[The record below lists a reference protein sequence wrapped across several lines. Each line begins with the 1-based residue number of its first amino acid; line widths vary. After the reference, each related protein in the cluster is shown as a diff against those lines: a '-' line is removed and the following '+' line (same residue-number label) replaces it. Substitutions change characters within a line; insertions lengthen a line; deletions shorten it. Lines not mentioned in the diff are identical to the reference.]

1 MDIKYKNEKFQF
13 IYRTSAIIYNSDK
26 SKILLFYGD
35 DRDYYMLPGGK
46 VQELEQSKNAIKREI
61 KEELGYDNLD
71 YNLVGVSEEIL
82 EDKGF
87 NVHQI
92 TLIYESLYNGEISDE
107 SFKSIETD
115 WINFK
120 WIKISELKKYK
131 IHPKNID
138 AMLDNEEKIKHI
150 IDDRIN
156 IE

>member
-1 MDIKYKNEKFQF
+1 MDIKYKNDKFQF

-61 KEELGYDNLD
+61 KEELGYDNLN

-92 TLIYESLYNGEISDE
+92 TLIYESLYNGDISDE

-120 WIKISELKKYK
+120 WIKISDLKKYK
-131 IHPKNID
+131 IYPKNID
-138 AMLDNEEKIKHI
+138 TILDNEEKIKHI

-156 IE
+156 LE

>member
-1 MDIKYKNEKFQF
+1 MEMIE
-13 IYRTSAIIYNSDK
+13 II
-26 SKILLFYGD
+26 IC
-35 DRDYYMLPGGK
+35 
-46 VQELEQSKNAIKREI
+46 
-61 KEELGYDNLD
+61 EELGYDNLE
-71 YNLVGVSEEIL
+71 YNLIGVSEEIL
-82 EDKGF
+82 EDKGL

-138 AMLDNEEKIKHI
+138 VMLNNEEKIKHI

-156 IE
+156 VE

>member
-1 MDIKYKNEKFQF
+1 MDIKYKNNKFQF

-26 SKILLFYGD
+26 SRILLFYGD

-46 VQELEQSKNAIKREI
+46 VQELEQSENAIKREI
-61 KEELGYDNLD
+61 KEELGYDNLE
-71 YNLVGVSEEIL
+71 YNLIGVSEEIL
-82 EDKGF
+82 EDKRL

-138 AMLDNEEKIKHI
+138 VMLNNEEKIKHI

-156 IE
+156 VE

>member
-1 MDIKYKNEKFQF
+1 MDIKYKNDKFQF

-26 SKILLFYGD
+26 SRILLFYGD
-35 DRDYYMLPGGK
+35 DREYYMLPGGK

-61 KEELGYDNLD
+61 KEELGYDNLE
-71 YNLVGVSEEIL
+71 YNLIGVSEEIL
-82 EDKGF
+82 EDKRL

-138 AMLDNEEKIKHI
+138 IMLNNEGKIKHI

-156 IE
+156 VE

>member
-1 MDIKYKNEKFQF
+1 MDIKYNNDKFQF

-26 SKILLFYGD
+26 SRILLFYGD
-35 DRDYYMLPGGK
+35 DREYYMLPGGK

-61 KEELGYDNLD
+61 KEELGYDNLE
-71 YNLVGVSEEIL
+71 YNLIGVSEEIL
-82 EDKGF
+82 EDKRL

-138 AMLDNEEKIKHI
+138 IMLNNEGKIKHI

-156 IE
+156 VE

>member
-1 MDIKYKNEKFQF
+1 MDIKYKNDKFQF

-26 SKILLFYGD
+26 SRILLFYGD
-35 DRDYYMLPGGK
+35 DREYYMLPGGK

-61 KEELGYDNLD
+61 KEELGYDNLE
-71 YNLVGVSEEIL
+71 YNLIGVSEEIL
-82 EDKGF
+82 EDKGL

-138 AMLDNEEKIKHI
+138 VMFNNEEKIKHI

-156 IE
+156 VE

>member
-1 MDIKYKNEKFQF
+1 MDIKYKNDKFQF

-26 SKILLFYGD
+26 SRILLFYGD
-35 DRDYYMLPGGK
+35 DREYYMLPGGK

-61 KEELGYDNLD
+61 KEELGYDNLE
-71 YNLVGVSEEIL
+71 YNLIGVSEEIL
-82 EDKGF
+82 EDKRL

-138 AMLDNEEKIKHI
+138 VMLNNEEKIKHI

-156 IE
+156 VE

>member
-1 MDIKYKNEKFQF
+1 MDIKYKNNKFQF

-46 VQELEQSKNAIKREI
+46 VQELEQSENAIKREI
-61 KEELGYDNLD
+61 KEELGYDNLE
-71 YNLVGVSEEIL
+71 YNLIGVSEEIL
-82 EDKGF
+82 EDKRL

-138 AMLDNEEKIKHI
+138 VMLNNEEKIKHI

-156 IE
+156 VE